1 MRENKLRT
9 LWGEDRG
16 AINCWLNLD
25 SSLAAE
31 AMIGCDWDS
40 ITIDMQHSLI
50 DWRSALTMLQTISL
64 GDATPMM
71 RVPWI
76 DPAWIM
82 RALDAGVYGVI
93 CPMVNSRADCEKFVG
108 ACRYA
113 PAGYRS
119 WGPVRGITYG
129 GPDYFHKANETII
142 TMAMIET
149 RQALDNLDEILS
161 TPGLD
166 GIYIGP
172 NDLSISLGYEPQYM
186 PKDAEVADA
195 VNRILE
201 AAQKHGVTPG
211 IHCGSAEMA
220 ATMTEMG
227 FRLCTI
233 TAASRLMT
241 TAATE
246 AIATARAM
254 IGGNGD

>member
-9 LWGEDRG
+9 LWSEGKG
-16 AINCWLNLD
+16 ALNCWLNMD

-31 AMIGCDWDS
+31 AMLGCDWDS
-40 ITIDMQHSLI
+40 FTIDMQHSLI
-50 DWRSALTMLQTISL
+50 DWRSALTMLQTLSQ
-64 GDATPMM
+64 GDAPILM
-71 RVPWI
+71 RVPWL

-93 CPMVNSRADCEKFVG
+93 CPMVNNRADCEAFVG

-113 PAGYRS
+113 PTGYRS
-119 WGPVRGITYG
+119 WGPVRGLSYG

-142 TMAMIET
+142 AMAMIET
-149 RQALDNLDEILS
+149 REALNNLDDIMS

-172 NDLSISLGYEPQYM
+172 NDLSISLGYEPQFM
-186 PKDAEVADA
+186 PKDPEVADA
-195 VNRILE
+195 LKRILE
-201 AAQKHGVTPG
+201 SALSHNVTPG

-227 FRLCTI
+227 FRFTTI
-233 TAASRLMT
+233 TAASRLMV
-241 TAATE
+241 AGAND
-246 AIATARAM
+246 AIETARSM
-254 IGGNGD
+254 IGN